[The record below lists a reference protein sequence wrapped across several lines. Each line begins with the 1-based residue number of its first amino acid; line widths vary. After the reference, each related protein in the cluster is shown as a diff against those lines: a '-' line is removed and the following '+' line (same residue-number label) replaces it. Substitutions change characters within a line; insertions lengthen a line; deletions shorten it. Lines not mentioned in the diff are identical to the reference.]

1 MCKSTVNGQTTQIG
15 AVSSQSGSKRRS
27 MFRSQCR
34 TDPNYSAAYLLQTGT
49 DRRNIMCVGLHKRVL
64 ERQSVKCYLRSW
76 SESGARNG
84 FSEDLIGFSA
94 ATGEEG
100 SEGLVYQ
107 PR

>member
-1 MCKSTVNGQTTQIG
+1 
-15 AVSSQSGSKRRS
+15 
-27 MFRSQCR
+27 
-34 TDPNYSAAYLLQTGT
+34 
-49 DRRNIMCVGLHKRVL
+49 MCVGLHMHVL

-84 FSEDLIGFSA
+84 FGEHLIGFSA
-94 ATGEEG
+94 ATG

>member
-1 MCKSTVNGQTTQIG
+1 
-15 AVSSQSGSKRRS
+15 
-27 MFRSQCR
+27 
-34 TDPNYSAAYLLQTGT
+34 
-49 DRRNIMCVGLHKRVL
+49 MCVGLHMHVL

-84 FSEDLIGFSA
+84 FGEDLIGFSA

-100 SEGLVYQ
+100 SEGLVFQ